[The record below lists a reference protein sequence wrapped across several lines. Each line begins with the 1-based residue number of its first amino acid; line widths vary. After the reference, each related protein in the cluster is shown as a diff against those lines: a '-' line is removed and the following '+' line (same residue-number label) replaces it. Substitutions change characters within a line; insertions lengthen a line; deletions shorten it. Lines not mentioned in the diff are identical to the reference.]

1 MVAQLVKKDLVY
13 LATSLKSTLIMVI
26 TFAFCLPM
34 INVGFGCIIPALVC
48 YIGFYN
54 TLAYE
59 ERNKMDILNLSLPV
73 DRKAICLAKYIEVL
87 IFIVGGCILSSLG
100 MLLMQRTSIILLEG
114 GIYGMIPVM
123 LAVALVYSAIII
135 PCVFYFGT
143 LKARYVLLLFYVVI
157 FTLGNSLESTGFVN
171 FINYIGRIGDG
182 YVNLIGTLI
191 ALVLFILSYSISL
204 RIWRYKEV

>member
-1 MVAQLVKKDLVY
+1 MVVQLVKKDLVY
-13 LATSLKSTLIMVI
+13 LATSLKSTLGIVI
-26 TFAFCLPM
+26 TFAFCFPM
-34 INVGFGCIIPALVC
+34 INVGIGCIVPALVC
-48 YIGFYN
+48 YIGFYS

-73 DRKAICLAKYIEVL
+73 NRKAICLAKYIEVL

-157 FTLGNSLESTGFVN
+157 FILGNSLESTGFVN

-182 YVNLIGTLI
+182 YVNLIGVLI

>member
-1 MVAQLVKKDLVY
+1 MVVQLVKKDLVY

-73 DRKAICLAKYIEVL
+73 SRKDICLAKYIEVL
-87 IFIVGGCILSSLG
+87 VFIIGACILSSISILC
-100 MLLMQRTSIILLEG
+100 MHRNSLLLLEG
-114 GIYGMIPVM
+114 GIYGIIPVM
-123 LAVALVYSAIII
+123 LGIALIYSAIMI

-143 LKARYVLLLFYVVI
+143 LKSRYVLLLIYI
-157 FTLGNSLESTGFVN
+157 FIFIAGNNLESTVLVR
-171 FINYIGRIGDG
+171 FINYIAQMGNG
-182 YVNLIGTLI
+182 YVNLIGLLI
-191 ALVLFILSYSISL
+191 ALVLFVVSYGVSL
-204 RIWRYKEV
+204 RIWQHKEV